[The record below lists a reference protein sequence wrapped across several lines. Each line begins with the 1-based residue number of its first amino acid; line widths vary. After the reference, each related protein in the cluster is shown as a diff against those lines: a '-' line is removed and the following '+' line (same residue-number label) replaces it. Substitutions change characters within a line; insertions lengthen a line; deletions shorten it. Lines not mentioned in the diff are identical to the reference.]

1 MDSFKVVRE
10 VELGG
15 GSFISAKLR
24 SGSGKAKSSSR
35 GRAEV
40 HVATHGRRLRK
51 HAARIVLR
59 DAMEEEGYFAFTLQ
73 AIDWYSSKSCHR
85 ILTGVSFGFQY
96 QR

>member
-24 SGSGKAKSSSR
+24 TGSEKGKSSSR

-51 HAARIVLR
+51 HAARFVLR
-59 DAMEEEGYFAFTLQ
+59 DAMEEQGDFAVTSQ
-73 AIDWYSSKSCHR
+73 AIAWYSSESCDR
-85 ILTGVSFGFQY
+85 NLTNISK
-96 QR
+96 R